1 MERTA
6 GTFAQIGR
14 SLVFAVA
21 SALTLTVFAS
31 EPEPPPTAGL
41 IPVTQCAIE
50 RASVRSRD
58 PEDAK
63 SMCAGAG
70 AAIQFFQSHG
80 VSLDESVRIV
90 IGEELP
96 SGISSLAVGCFSRS
110 DRISYV
116 LSYEKFVA
124 RKYWLGLQV
133 SRQLYETVASHEVA
147 HAIASCASASTSLT
161 TEATEYLAFVT
172 MFETMDPQTARE
184 ALSAYPGEVI
194 ESVWDINEVV
204 YGLNPIRFGVMAYR
218 HYLKQ
223 IDRSAFVREILSGTV
238 LGPRYFY

>member
-1 MERTA
+1 MPGKFRRPMSAATSPNAGTWRRSFVGPRFLGAPAVSQIRPTLTVRIRLGRMERTA
-6 GTFAQIGR
+6 RTFAQIGR

-50 RASVRSRD
+50 RGSVRSRD

-133 SRQLYETVASHEVA
+133 NRQLYETVASHEVA

-161 TEATEYLAFVT
+161 TEAT
-172 MFETMDPQTARE
+172 Q
-184 ALSAYPGEVI
+184 
-194 ESVWDINEVV
+194 
-204 YGLNPIRFGVMAYR
+204 YGTC
-218 HYLKQ
+218 Q
-223 IDRSAFVREILSGTV
+223 
-238 LGPRYFY
+238 